1 MKLEK
6 SDLLRRVVLPRAVS
20 PDGFLIEP
28 PRAPGLHLSGL
39 LRYVAQK
46 SKITAYINDVAE
58 DDLPIRWMLGRV
70 FEEFAASLFPDMVW
84 QPYEC
89 QIPLIMNC
97 DGISMAPKLYYGN
110 GPGEPTCCGCC
121 EFPAVTYCSGCG
133 WEAPLEPLIREF
145 KCNRAKKYSGADLL
159 KKKTVWMWQGMG
171 YCLGY
176 GAKRVQWEVM
186 SVMEWPDPLWTQYLV
201 EFSDKELEGMQRMID
216 SNRVGA
222 IAEGYCE

>member
-1 MKLEK
+1 MPTLISETDVKLERA
-6 SDLLRRVVLPRAVS
+6 DLLRRVPLPRSVS
-20 PDGFLIEP
+20 VDGFLIP
-28 PRAPGLHLSGL
+28 PARTPGLHLSGL

-58 DDLPIRWMLGRV
+58 EDLPIRWMLGQV
-70 FEEFAASLFPDMVW
+70 FEEFAASLFPFMVW
-84 QPYEC
+84 QPGEVDT
-89 QIPLIMNC
+89 PVIMTP
-97 DGISMAPKLYYGN
+97 DGVSVEDYG
-110 GPGEPTCCGCC
+110 
-121 EFPAVTYCSGCG
+121 
-133 WEAPLEPLIREF
+133 LLLHEF
-145 KCNRAKKYSGADLL
+145 KFNRAKKYSGADLL

-176 GAKRVQWEVM
+176 GATRVQWEVM

-216 SNRVGA
+216 SNRAGA

>member
-1 MKLEK
+1 MPTLISETDVRLERA
-6 SDLLRRVVLPRAVS
+6 DLLRRVVLPRSVS
-20 PDGFLIEP
+20 SDGFIVP
-28 PRAPGLHLSGL
+28 PARTPGLHLSGL

-58 DDLPIRWMLGRV
+58 EDLPIRWMLGQV

-89 QIPLIMNC
+89 QSPLIMNC
-97 DGISMAPKLYYGN
+97 DGISVLPDGL
-110 GPGEPTCCGCC
+110 
-121 EFPAVTYCSGCG
+121 
-133 WEAPLEPLIREF
+133 LLREF
-145 KCNRAKKYSGADLL
+145 KFNRAKKYSGADLL

-176 GAKRVQWEVM
+176 GATRVQWEVM

-201 EFSDKELEGMQRMID
+201 EFSEKELEGMQRMID
-216 SNRVGA
+216 SNKQGA
-222 IAEGYCE
+222 VAEGYCE

>member
-1 MKLEK
+1 MPTLISETDVRLERN
-6 SDLLRRVVLPRAVS
+6 DLLRRVVLPRAVS
-20 PDGFLIEP
+20 PDGFLIP
-28 PRAPGLHLSGL
+28 PVRTPGLHLSGL

-58 DDLPIRWMLGRV
+58 EDLPIRWMLGQV

-89 QIPLIMNC
+89 QSPLIMNC
-97 DGISMAPKLYYGN
+97 DGISVG
-110 GPGEPTCCGCC
+110 T
-121 EFPAVTYCSGCG
+121 
-133 WEAPLEPLIREF
+133 IREF
-145 KCNRAKKYSGADLL
+145 KFNRAKKYSGAELL

-176 GAKRVQWEVM
+176 GATRVQWEVM

-216 SNRVGA
+216 SNRAGA
-222 IAEGYCE
+222 IAGGYSE